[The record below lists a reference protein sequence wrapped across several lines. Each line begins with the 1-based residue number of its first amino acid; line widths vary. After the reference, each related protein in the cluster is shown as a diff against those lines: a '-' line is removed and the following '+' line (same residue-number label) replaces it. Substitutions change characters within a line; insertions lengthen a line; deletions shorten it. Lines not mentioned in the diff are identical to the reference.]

1 MCTQSYEDEKKEMET
16 ERKERE
22 ALIKQQD
29 LAYQE
34 SLRIDQNKVWK
45 KCVCV
50 QCVVAISD
58 TIIPTLGERQGWIS
72 RSGGS
77 GGRTC
82 DVERAEWGIMVIN
95 VIGGIGQFYLY

>member
-34 SLRIDQNKVWK
+34 SLRIDQNKV
-45 KCVCV
+45 
-50 QCVVAISD
+50 
-58 TIIPTLGERQGWIS
+58 
-72 RSGGS
+72 
-77 GGRTC
+77 
-82 DVERAEWGIMVIN
+82 
-95 VIGGIGQFYLY
+95 